1 MKEWRTSHLAQRQR
15 VDLILI
21 PISALVE
28 SAVEHPGKG
37 GVRLG
42 ANARASK
49 PYSRVALALA
59 ADDKGRCHCQIGNCR
74 SATLFHLARFVFSVS
89 PGSYSPRNEKAEL

>member
-15 VDLILI
+15 VDLILM

-28 SAVEHPGKG
+28 SAAEHPGKG
-37 GVRLG
+37 GVRRG
-42 ANARASK
+42 GNARASK

-59 ADDKGRCHCQIGNCR
+59 ADDKRRFHCQIGNCR
-74 SATLFHLARFVFSVS
+74 SATLFHLARFVFSVAPRS
-89 PGSYSPRNEKAEL
+89 DSARNEKAEL